1 MINSRDYFTGDGD
14 ETEEGMDRSN
24 AAVNNSEEH
33 GEQSHLI
40 VWQVQC
46 PLPMPMNG

>member
-1 MINSRDYFTGDGD
+1 MFSGDG
-14 ETEEGMDRSN
+14 EEIEEGIERSSVS
-24 AAVNNSEEH
+24 AASNSEEQ

-46 PLPMPMNG
+46 PLLMSNA

>member
-1 MINSRDYFTGDGD
+1 
-14 ETEEGMDRSN
+14 MDRSN
-24 AAVNNSEEH
+24 ATVNNGTEEH

-46 PLPMPMNG
+46 PLPIPMNG